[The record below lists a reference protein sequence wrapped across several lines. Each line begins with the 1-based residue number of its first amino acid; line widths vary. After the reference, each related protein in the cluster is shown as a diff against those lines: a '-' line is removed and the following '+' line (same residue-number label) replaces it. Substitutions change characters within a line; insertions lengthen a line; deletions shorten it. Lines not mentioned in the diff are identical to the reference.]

1 MKKQFLIIALALA
14 ATSLAAQDWHYEYND
29 AEQTATVVSWDRW
42 HDTDH
47 GEAYGHDNC
56 YEGDLVIPDKA
67 PNGYAVTAIGP
78 ECFLECRNLTSI
90 QFPSTLKRIGAG
102 AFMSCTALPEHLSF
116 PASLEYIGSGAYSGC
131 ISVRTLTIDDSD
143 QTLTVAGS
151 GMVYGAEFYNLESLE
166 TIYVGR
172 NIVCEEPTLS
182 LFGWQDHVKDIT
194 FGDKVTELPQEVCI
208 NATGLLTVKLSPAIT
223 VIPDWAFSG
232 CEALESIDY
241 GDITSIGEQSFSGC
255 YNLKTIN
262 MFPPTLKSIGDGAFD
277 GCNSLTST
285 VVITASVDHIGN
297 QAFVGCSSVKQLNI
311 EDCVRPLTVGVS
323 GWNYTMV
330 FTGFDQVEQVY
341 IGRNLVC
348 DDDPKATLFAG
359 FEHPFELTFGDKV
372 TELPQEV
379 CINATGLLTVKLSP
393 AITVIPDW
401 AFSGCE
407 ALESIDYGDITSIG
421 EQSFSG
427 CYNLKTIN
435 MFPPTLKSI
444 GDGAFDGCNSLTST
458 VVITASVDH
467 IGNQA
472 FVGCS
477 SVKQLNIED
486 CVRPLTVGVSGWNY
500 TMVFTGF
507 DQVEQVYI
515 GRNLVCDDDPKATL
529 FAGFEHPFELTFG
542 DLVTELPKEACAYS
556 AGLKKLTIGDGI
568 KLIPEMAFCSCT
580 GLETFSLGRS
590 VEAIGTS
597 AFDGCFGLQQ
607 WYYHNSLKS
616 IGSSAFYGY
625 PMPYLNLGPSIEYI
639 GNGAFAQSAIQEIT
653 CQGTVAPVCEG
664 WVFDGMSPLA
674 TLYIPKGAKPAYENA
689 ECWKEFFAEE
699 KVVEFTPTAIDAV
712 EYNGNKLSHLTSHPS
727 SSLWYTIDGR
737 QLSGEPSSA
746 GIYLHDGRAVVKK

>member
-1 MKKQFLIIALALA
+1 MKKQLLIIAFALA
-14 ATSLAAQDWHYEYND
+14 TTSLAAQDWHYEYNE

-78 ECFLECRNLTSI
+78 ECFLECTKLTSI
-90 QFPSTLKRIGAG
+90 QFPSTLKRIGQG
-102 AFMSCTALPEHLSF
+102 AFMSCVNLPAQLTW
-116 PASLEYIGSGAYSGC
+116 PASLEYVGSGAYSGC
-131 ISVRTLTIDDSD
+131 SSVTSITIEDSE
-143 QTLTVAGS
+143 QTLTVGGS
-151 GMVYGAEFYNLESLE
+151 GMVYAAEFYNFDNLQ

-172 NIVCEEPTLS
+172 NIVCEEPELS
-182 LFGWQDHVKDIT
+182 LFGWQDHVTDIT

-241 GDITSIGEQSFSGC
+241 GDITSIGEQSFSRC

-277 GCNSLTST
+277 GCNGLTST

-297 QAFVGCSSVKQLNI
+297 QAFGGCSSVKQLNI
-311 EDCVRPLTVGVS
+311 EDCIRPLTVGVS

-348 DDDPKATLFAG
+348 DDDP
-359 FEHPFELTFGDKV
+359 
-372 TELPQEV
+372 
-379 CINATGLLTVKLSP
+379 N
-393 AITVIPDW
+393 
-401 AFSGCE
+401 
-407 ALESIDYGDITSIG
+407 
-421 EQSFSG
+421 
-427 CYNLKTIN
+427 
-435 MFPPTLKSI
+435 
-444 GDGAFDGCNSLTST
+444 
-458 VVITASVDH
+458 
-467 IGNQA
+467 
-472 FVGCS
+472 
-477 SVKQLNIED
+477 
-486 CVRPLTVGVSGWNY
+486 
-500 TMVFTGF
+500 
-507 DQVEQVYI
+507 
-515 GRNLVCDDDPKATL
+515 ATL

-607 WYYHNSLKS
+607 WYYHNSLKT
-616 IGSSAFYGY
+616 IGSSAFYAY

-639 GNGAFAQSAIQEIT
+639 GEDAFAQSAIQEIT

-712 EYNGNKLSHLTSHPS
+712 EYNGNKLLHLTSHPS

>member
-14 ATSLAAQDWHYEYND
+14 ATSLAAQDWHYEYK

-90 QFPSTLKRIGAG
+90 QFPSKLKRIGAG

-241 GDITSIGEQSFSGC
+241 GDITSIGEQSFSRC

-297 QAFVGCSSVKQLNI
+297 QAFGGCSSVKQLNI
-311 EDCVRPLTVGVS
+311 EDC
-323 GWNYTMV
+323 
-330 FTGFDQVEQVY
+330 
-341 IGRNLVC
+341 I
-348 DDDPKATLFAG
+348 
-359 FEHPFELTFGDKV
+359 
-372 TELPQEV
+372 
-379 CINATGLLTVKLSP
+379 
-393 AITVIPDW
+393 
-401 AFSGCE
+401 
-407 ALESIDYGDITSIG
+407 
-421 EQSFSG
+421 
-427 CYNLKTIN
+427 
-435 MFPPTLKSI
+435 
-444 GDGAFDGCNSLTST
+444 
-458 VVITASVDH
+458 
-467 IGNQA
+467 
-472 FVGCS
+472 
-477 SVKQLNIED
+477 
-486 CVRPLTVGVSGWNY
+486 RPLTVGVSGWNY

-746 GIYLHDGRAVVKK
+746 GIYLHAGRAVVKK

>member
-14 ATSLAAQDWHYEYND
+14 ATSLAAQDWHYEYNE

-78 ECFLECRNLTSI
+78 ECFLECRNLTFI
-90 QFPSTLKRIGAG
+90 QFPSTLKRIEEG
-102 AFMSCTALPEHLSF
+102 AFMLCTALPEHLSF

-194 FGDKVTELPQEVCI
+194 FGEKVTTLPAEVCI
-208 NATGLLTVKLSPAIT
+208 NSTGLKHVKLSNAIT
-223 VIPDWAFSG
+223 VIPDRAFSG
-232 CEALESIDY
+232 CEWLESIEYADL
-241 GDITSIGEQSFSGC
+241 TSIGEESFVDCRGLLSF
-255 YNLKTIN
+255 N
-262 MFPPTLKSIGDGAFD
+262 FPSTLKSIGVRAFD
-277 GCNSLTST
+277 ACENLSSQVVIPISVEHIGSQAFSGCN
-285 VVITASVDHIGN
+285 
-297 QAFVGCSSVKQLNI
+297 SVKQLTI
-311 EDCVRPLTVGVS
+311 EDSDRPLTVGTS
-323 GWNYTMV
+323 GWNQTFV
-330 FTGFDQVEQVY
+330 FSCFNQVEQVY
-341 IGRNLVC
+341 IGRNVVC
-348 DDDPKATLFAG
+348 DEPET
-359 FEHPFELTFGDKV
+359 P
-372 TELPQEV
+372 EV
-379 CINATGLLTVKLSP
+379 
-393 AITVIPDW
+393 
-401 AFSGCE
+401 
-407 ALESIDYGDITSIG
+407 
-421 EQSFSG
+421 
-427 CYNLKTIN
+427 
-435 MFPPTLKSI
+435 
-444 GDGAFDGCNSLTST
+444 
-458 VVITASVDH
+458 
-467 IGNQA
+467 
-472 FVGCS
+472 
-477 SVKQLNIED
+477 
-486 CVRPLTVGVSGWNY
+486 
-500 TMVFTGF
+500 
-507 DQVEQVYI
+507 
-515 GRNLVCDDDPKATL
+515 TL

-616 IGSSAFYGY
+616 IGSSAFYAY

-639 GNGAFAQSAIQEIT
+639 GEDAFAQSAIQEIT

>member
-1 MKKQFLIIALALA
+1 MKKQFLIIALALS
-14 ATSLAAQDWHYEYND
+14 ATSLAAQDWHYEYNE

-78 ECFLECRNLTSI
+78 ECFLECTKLTSI
-90 QFPSTLKRIGAG
+90 QFPSTLKRIGQG
-102 AFMSCTALPEHLSF
+102 AFMSCVNLPAQLTW
-116 PASLEYIGSGAYSGC
+116 PASLEYVGSGAYSGC
-131 ISVRTLTIDDSD
+131 SSVTSITIEDSE
-143 QTLTVAGS
+143 QTLTVGGS
-151 GMVYGAEFYNLESLE
+151 GMVYAAEFYNFDNLQ

-172 NIVCEEPTLS
+172 NIVCEEPELS
-182 LFGWQDHVKDIT
+182 LFGWQDHVTDIT

-277 GCNSLTST
+277 GCSS
-285 VVITASVDHIGN
+285 ISSPIIIPASVE
-297 QAFVGCSSVKQLNI
+297 F
-311 EDCVRPLTVGVS
+311 
-323 GWNYTMV
+323 
-330 FTGFDQVEQVY
+330 
-341 IGRNLVC
+341 
-348 DDDPKATLFAG
+348 
-359 FEHPFELTFGDKV
+359 
-372 TELPQEV
+372 
-379 CINATGLLTVKLSP
+379 
-393 AITVIPDW
+393 
-401 AFSGCE
+401 
-407 ALESIDYGDITSIG
+407 
-421 EQSFSG
+421 
-427 CYNLKTIN
+427 
-435 MFPPTLKSI
+435 I
-444 GDGAFDGCNSLTST
+444 GDGVFA
-458 VVITASVDH
+458 
-467 IGNQA
+467 
-472 FVGCS
+472 GCS
-477 SVKQLNIED
+477 GVTQLNIED

-639 GNGAFAQSAIQEIT
+639 GEGAFAQSAIQEIT

>member
-14 ATSLAAQDWHYEYND
+14 ATSLAAQDWHYEYNE

-90 QFPSTLKRIGAG
+90 QFPSKLKRIGAG

-277 GCNSLTST
+277 GCNGLTAT

-297 QAFVGCSSVKQLNI
+297 QAFG
-311 EDCVRPLTVGVS
+311 
-323 GWNYTMV
+323 
-330 FTGFDQVEQVY
+330 
-341 IGRNLVC
+341 
-348 DDDPKATLFAG
+348 
-359 FEHPFELTFGDKV
+359 
-372 TELPQEV
+372 
-379 CINATGLLTVKLSP
+379 
-393 AITVIPDW
+393 
-401 AFSGCE
+401 
-407 ALESIDYGDITSIG
+407 
-421 EQSFSG
+421 
-427 CYNLKTIN
+427 
-435 MFPPTLKSI
+435 
-444 GDGAFDGCNSLTST
+444 
-458 VVITASVDH
+458 
-467 IGNQA
+467 
-472 FVGCS
+472 GCS

>member
-14 ATSLAAQDWHYEYND
+14 ATSLAAQDWHYEYNE

-90 QFPSTLKRIGAG
+90 QFPSKLKRIGAG

-241 GDITSIGEQSFSGC
+241 GDITSIGEQSFSRC

-297 QAFVGCSSVKQLNI
+297 QAFGGCSSVKQLNI

-348 DDDPKATLFAG
+348 DDA
-359 FEHPFELTFGDKV
+359 
-372 TELPQEV
+372 
-379 CINATGLLTVKLSP
+379 
-393 AITVIPDW
+393 
-401 AFSGCE
+401 
-407 ALESIDYGDITSIG
+407 
-421 EQSFSG
+421 
-427 CYNLKTIN
+427 
-435 MFPPTLKSI
+435 
-444 GDGAFDGCNSLTST
+444 
-458 VVITASVDH
+458 
-467 IGNQA
+467 
-472 FVGCS
+472 
-477 SVKQLNIED
+477 
-486 CVRPLTVGVSGWNY
+486 
-500 TMVFTGF
+500 
-507 DQVEQVYI
+507 
-515 GRNLVCDDDPKATL
+515 PKATL

>member
-194 FGDKVTELPQEVCI
+194 FGEKVTTLPAEVCI
-208 NATGLLTVKLSPAIT
+208 NSTGLKHVKLSSAIT

-241 GDITSIGEQSFSGC
+241 GDITSIGEQSFSRC

-277 GCNSLTST
+277 GCNGLTST

-297 QAFVGCSSVKQLNI
+297 QAFGGCSSVKQLNI
-311 EDCVRPLTVGVS
+311 EDCIRPLTVGVS

-348 DDDPKATLFAG
+348 DDDPKA
-359 FEHPFELTFGDKV
+359 
-372 TELPQEV
+372 
-379 CINATGLLTVKLSP
+379 
-393 AITVIPDW
+393 
-401 AFSGCE
+401 
-407 ALESIDYGDITSIG
+407 
-421 EQSFSG
+421 
-427 CYNLKTIN
+427 
-435 MFPPTLKSI
+435 M
-444 GDGAFDGCNSLTST
+444 
-458 VVITASVDH
+458 
-467 IGNQA
+467 
-472 FVGCS
+472 
-477 SVKQLNIED
+477 
-486 CVRPLTVGVSGWNY
+486 
-500 TMVFTGF
+500 
-507 DQVEQVYI
+507 
-515 GRNLVCDDDPKATL
+515 L

-616 IGSSAFYGY
+616 IGSSAFYAY
-625 PMPYLNLGPSIEYI
+625 PMPHLNLGPSIEYI
-639 GNGAFAQSAIQEIT
+639 GEDAFAQSAIQEIT

-727 SSLWYTIDGR
+727 SSLWYTLDGR

>member
-90 QFPSTLKRIGAG
+90 QFPSKLKRIGAG

-277 GCNSLTST
+277 GCNGLTAT

-297 QAFVGCSSVKQLNI
+297 QAFG
-311 EDCVRPLTVGVS
+311 
-323 GWNYTMV
+323 
-330 FTGFDQVEQVY
+330 
-341 IGRNLVC
+341 
-348 DDDPKATLFAG
+348 
-359 FEHPFELTFGDKV
+359 
-372 TELPQEV
+372 
-379 CINATGLLTVKLSP
+379 
-393 AITVIPDW
+393 
-401 AFSGCE
+401 
-407 ALESIDYGDITSIG
+407 
-421 EQSFSG
+421 
-427 CYNLKTIN
+427 
-435 MFPPTLKSI
+435 
-444 GDGAFDGCNSLTST
+444 
-458 VVITASVDH
+458 
-467 IGNQA
+467 
-472 FVGCS
+472 GCS

>member
-1 MKKQFLIIALALA
+1 MKKELLTLALALT
-14 ATSLAAQDWHYEYND
+14 ATGLAAQDWHFEYND
-29 AEQTATVVSWDRW
+29 ADKTATVVSWDRW

-56 YEGDLVIPDKA
+56 YQGDLVIPDKA
-67 PNGYAVTAIGP
+67 PNGYDVTAIGE
-78 ECFLECRNLTSI
+78 ECFLECTELTSVI
-90 QFPSTLKRIGAG
+90 FPKNLKRIGQG
-102 AFMSCTALPEHLSF
+102 AFMSCVNLPAQLTW
-116 PASLEYIGSGAYSGC
+116 PASLEYVGSGAYSGC
-131 ISVRTLTIDDSD
+131 SSVTSITIEDSE
-143 QTLTVAGS
+143 QTLTVGGS
-151 GMVYGAEFYNLESLE
+151 GMVYAAEFYNFDNLQ

-172 NIVCEEPTLS
+172 NIVCEEPELS
-182 LFGWQDHVKDIT
+182 LFGWQDHVTDIT
-194 FGDKVTELPQEVCI
+194 FGDKVTELPAEVCI
-208 NATGLLTVKLSPAIT
+208 NATGLLTAKLSPAIT
-223 VIPDWAFSG
+223 VIPDYAFSG

-277 GCNSLTST
+277 ACNGLTST
-285 VVITASVDHIGN
+285 VVITASVDHIGSG
-297 QAFVGCSSVKQLNI
+297 AFGGCSSVKQLNI
-311 EDCVRPLTVGVS
+311 EDCVRPLTVG
-323 GWNYTMV
+323 G
-330 FTGFDQVEQVY
+330 
-341 IGRNLVC
+341 
-348 DDDPKATLFAG
+348 
-359 FEHPFELTFGDKV
+359 
-372 TELPQEV
+372 
-379 CINATGLLTVKLSP
+379 
-393 AITVIPDW
+393 
-401 AFSGCE
+401 
-407 ALESIDYGDITSIG
+407 
-421 EQSFSG
+421 
-427 CYNLKTIN
+427 
-435 MFPPTLKSI
+435 
-444 GDGAFDGCNSLTST
+444 
-458 VVITASVDH
+458 
-467 IGNQA
+467 
-472 FVGCS
+472 
-477 SVKQLNIED
+477 
-486 CVRPLTVGVSGWNY
+486 SGWNY

-639 GNGAFAQSAIQEIT
+639 GEGAFAQSAIQEIT
-653 CQGTVAPVCEG
+653 CQGTVAPVCDG

-737 QLSGEPSSA
+737 QFSGEPSSA

>member
-14 ATSLAAQDWHYEYND
+14 ATSLAAQDWHFEYND
-29 AEQTATVVSWDRW
+29 ADKTATVVSWDRW

-78 ECFLECRNLTSI
+78 ECFLECTKLTSI
-90 QFPSTLKRIGAG
+90 QFPSTLKRIGQG

-131 ISVRTLTIDDSD
+131 SSVTSITIEDSE
-143 QTLTVAGS
+143 QTLTVGGS
-151 GMVYGAEFYNLESLE
+151 GMVYAAEFYNFDNLQ

-172 NIVCEEPTLS
+172 NIVCEEPELS
-182 LFGWQDHVKDIT
+182 LFGWQDHVTDIT

-241 GDITSIGEQSFSGC
+241 GDITSIGEQSFSRC

-277 GCNSLTST
+277 GCNGLTST

-297 QAFVGCSSVKQLNI
+297 QAFSGCSSVKQLII
-311 EDCVRPLTVGVS
+311 EDCVRPLTVG
-323 GWNYTMV
+323 G
-330 FTGFDQVEQVY
+330 
-341 IGRNLVC
+341 
-348 DDDPKATLFAG
+348 
-359 FEHPFELTFGDKV
+359 
-372 TELPQEV
+372 
-379 CINATGLLTVKLSP
+379 
-393 AITVIPDW
+393 
-401 AFSGCE
+401 
-407 ALESIDYGDITSIG
+407 
-421 EQSFSG
+421 
-427 CYNLKTIN
+427 
-435 MFPPTLKSI
+435 
-444 GDGAFDGCNSLTST
+444 
-458 VVITASVDH
+458 
-467 IGNQA
+467 
-472 FVGCS
+472 
-477 SVKQLNIED
+477 
-486 CVRPLTVGVSGWNY
+486 SGWNY

-607 WYYHNSLKS
+607 WYYHNSLKT

-639 GNGAFAQSAIQEIT
+639 GEGAFAQSAIQEIT

-699 KVVEFTPTAIDAV
+699 KVVEFVPTAIDQVMIGGDASKGHGLSSGI
-712 EYNGNKLSHLTSHPS
+712 GNK
-727 SSLWYTIDGR
+727 WYSIDGQ
-737 QLSGEPSSA
+737 QLSGEPTA
-746 GIYLHDGRAVVKK
+746 PGLYLIDGRKYVVK

>member
-14 ATSLAAQDWHYEYND
+14 ATSLAAQDWHYEYNE

-151 GMVYGAEFYNLESLE
+151 GMVYAAEFYNLESLE

-194 FGDKVTELPQEVCI
+194 FGEKVTTLPAEVCI
-208 NATGLLTVKLSPAIT
+208 NSTGLKHVKLSNAIT

-241 GDITSIGEQSFSGC
+241 GDITSIGEQSFSRC

-277 GCNSLTST
+277 GCNGLTST

-297 QAFVGCSSVKQLNI
+297 QAFG
-311 EDCVRPLTVGVS
+311 
-323 GWNYTMV
+323 
-330 FTGFDQVEQVY
+330 
-341 IGRNLVC
+341 
-348 DDDPKATLFAG
+348 
-359 FEHPFELTFGDKV
+359 
-372 TELPQEV
+372 
-379 CINATGLLTVKLSP
+379 
-393 AITVIPDW
+393 
-401 AFSGCE
+401 
-407 ALESIDYGDITSIG
+407 
-421 EQSFSG
+421 
-427 CYNLKTIN
+427 
-435 MFPPTLKSI
+435 
-444 GDGAFDGCNSLTST
+444 
-458 VVITASVDH
+458 
-467 IGNQA
+467 
-472 FVGCS
+472 GCS

-616 IGSSAFYGY
+616 IGSSAFYAY

-639 GNGAFAQSAIQEIT
+639 GEDAFAQSAIQEIT

>member
-14 ATSLAAQDWHYEYND
+14 ATSLAAQDWHYEYNE

-90 QFPSTLKRIGAG
+90 QFPSKLKRIGAG

-241 GDITSIGEQSFSGC
+241 GDITSIGEQSFSRC

-297 QAFVGCSSVKQLNI
+297 QAFG
-311 EDCVRPLTVGVS
+311 
-323 GWNYTMV
+323 
-330 FTGFDQVEQVY
+330 
-341 IGRNLVC
+341 
-348 DDDPKATLFAG
+348 
-359 FEHPFELTFGDKV
+359 
-372 TELPQEV
+372 
-379 CINATGLLTVKLSP
+379 
-393 AITVIPDW
+393 
-401 AFSGCE
+401 
-407 ALESIDYGDITSIG
+407 
-421 EQSFSG
+421 
-427 CYNLKTIN
+427 
-435 MFPPTLKSI
+435 
-444 GDGAFDGCNSLTST
+444 
-458 VVITASVDH
+458 
-467 IGNQA
+467 
-472 FVGCS
+472 GCS

>member
-1 MKKQFLIIALALA
+1 
-14 ATSLAAQDWHYEYND
+14 
-29 AEQTATVVSWDRW
+29 
-42 HDTDH
+42 
-47 GEAYGHDNC
+47 
-56 YEGDLVIPDKA
+56 
-67 PNGYAVTAIGP
+67 
-78 ECFLECRNLTSI
+78 
-90 QFPSTLKRIGAG
+90 
-102 AFMSCTALPEHLSF
+102 MSCTALPEHLSF

-241 GDITSIGEQSFSGC
+241 GDITSIGEQSFSRC

-277 GCNSLTST
+277 GCNGLTAT

-297 QAFVGCSSVKQLNI
+297 QAFG
-311 EDCVRPLTVGVS
+311 
-323 GWNYTMV
+323 
-330 FTGFDQVEQVY
+330 
-341 IGRNLVC
+341 
-348 DDDPKATLFAG
+348 
-359 FEHPFELTFGDKV
+359 
-372 TELPQEV
+372 
-379 CINATGLLTVKLSP
+379 
-393 AITVIPDW
+393 
-401 AFSGCE
+401 
-407 ALESIDYGDITSIG
+407 
-421 EQSFSG
+421 
-427 CYNLKTIN
+427 
-435 MFPPTLKSI
+435 
-444 GDGAFDGCNSLTST
+444 
-458 VVITASVDH
+458 
-467 IGNQA
+467 
-472 FVGCS
+472 GCS

>member
-14 ATSLAAQDWHYEYND
+14 ATSLAAQDWHYEYNE

-151 GMVYGAEFYNLESLE
+151 GMVYAAEFYNLESLE

-194 FGDKVTELPQEVCI
+194 FGEKVTTLPAEVCI
-208 NATGLLTVKLSPAIT
+208 NSTGLKHVKLSNAIT

-241 GDITSIGEQSFSGC
+241 GDITSIGEQSFSRC

-277 GCNSLTST
+277 GCNGLTST

-297 QAFVGCSSVKQLNI
+297 QAFG
-311 EDCVRPLTVGVS
+311 
-323 GWNYTMV
+323 
-330 FTGFDQVEQVY
+330 
-341 IGRNLVC
+341 
-348 DDDPKATLFAG
+348 
-359 FEHPFELTFGDKV
+359 
-372 TELPQEV
+372 
-379 CINATGLLTVKLSP
+379 
-393 AITVIPDW
+393 
-401 AFSGCE
+401 
-407 ALESIDYGDITSIG
+407 
-421 EQSFSG
+421 
-427 CYNLKTIN
+427 
-435 MFPPTLKSI
+435 
-444 GDGAFDGCNSLTST
+444 
-458 VVITASVDH
+458 
-467 IGNQA
+467 
-472 FVGCS
+472 GCS

-639 GNGAFAQSAIQEIT
+639 GEDAFAQSAIQEIT

>member
-14 ATSLAAQDWHYEYND
+14 ATSLAAQDWHYEYNE

-90 QFPSTLKRIGAG
+90 QFPSKLKRIGAG

-241 GDITSIGEQSFSGC
+241 GDITSIGEQSFSRC

-277 GCNSLTST
+277 GCNGLTAT

-297 QAFVGCSSVKQLNI
+297 QAFG
-311 EDCVRPLTVGVS
+311 
-323 GWNYTMV
+323 
-330 FTGFDQVEQVY
+330 
-341 IGRNLVC
+341 
-348 DDDPKATLFAG
+348 
-359 FEHPFELTFGDKV
+359 
-372 TELPQEV
+372 
-379 CINATGLLTVKLSP
+379 
-393 AITVIPDW
+393 
-401 AFSGCE
+401 
-407 ALESIDYGDITSIG
+407 
-421 EQSFSG
+421 
-427 CYNLKTIN
+427 
-435 MFPPTLKSI
+435 
-444 GDGAFDGCNSLTST
+444 
-458 VVITASVDH
+458 
-467 IGNQA
+467 
-472 FVGCS
+472 GCS

>member
-14 ATSLAAQDWHYEYND
+14 ATSLAAQDWHYEYNE

-90 QFPSTLKRIGAG
+90 QFPSKLKRIGAG

-241 GDITSIGEQSFSGC
+241 GDITSIGEQSFSRC

-297 QAFVGCSSVKQLNI
+297 QAFGGCSSVKQLNI
-311 EDCVRPLTVGVS
+311 EDCIRPLTVGVS

-348 DDDPKATLFAG
+348 DDA
-359 FEHPFELTFGDKV
+359 
-372 TELPQEV
+372 
-379 CINATGLLTVKLSP
+379 
-393 AITVIPDW
+393 
-401 AFSGCE
+401 
-407 ALESIDYGDITSIG
+407 
-421 EQSFSG
+421 
-427 CYNLKTIN
+427 
-435 MFPPTLKSI
+435 
-444 GDGAFDGCNSLTST
+444 
-458 VVITASVDH
+458 
-467 IGNQA
+467 
-472 FVGCS
+472 
-477 SVKQLNIED
+477 
-486 CVRPLTVGVSGWNY
+486 
-500 TMVFTGF
+500 
-507 DQVEQVYI
+507 
-515 GRNLVCDDDPKATL
+515 PKATL